1 MPVDHV
7 PGKPRVGTYVD
18 YFNPRLMQRIGFVEG
33 YGKRFDGP
41 YAALVTNNLGDGCVL
56 LVALPGVAQM
66 ELAAVPHK
74 DRAPAFVAQ
83 DGTNHPASNGNGYW
97 DWQSPFDA
105 ECAAGELITEEAESG
120 EADNG
125 SGRRK
130 AAS

>member
-1 MPVDHV
+1 MPTDHV
-7 PGKPRVGTYVD
+7 PGKPRVGTFVD

-56 LVALPGVAQM
+56 FVFLPEVAPM
-66 ELAAVPHK
+66 EIKDVPHK
-74 DRAPAFVAQ
+74 DNAPAFVSQ

-97 DWQSPFDA
+97 DWQA
-105 ECAAGELITEEAESG
+105 EPALELEEKAP
-120 EADNG
+120 ADGQADIGN
-125 SGRRK
+125 GRRK